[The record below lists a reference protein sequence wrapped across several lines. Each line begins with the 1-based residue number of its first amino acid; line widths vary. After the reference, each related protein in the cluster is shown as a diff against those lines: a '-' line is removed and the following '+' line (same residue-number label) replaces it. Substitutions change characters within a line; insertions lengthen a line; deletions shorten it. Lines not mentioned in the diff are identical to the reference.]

1 MDCHLVIQCGILI
14 CISGTEFILSKTQIG
29 GKVIMQTVIFF
40 NGLEQ
45 NSITDFNEQFRK
57 MQEQN
62 EHAKEKGYEVV
73 DTIISQT
80 KLPVTDILPYLKEKT
95 KKEFNA
101 IYFENKTNINKN
113 NDEIIRLIDGALEQG
128 ISIIT
133 KENGNLTLE
142 YQATVKFTKEKN
154 SKKKSEDAFQSR
166 INAVEEGKF
175 SGGQTPF
182 GYLVNNN
189 DDFYVDENLKEIIQE
204 IFSLY
209 ARGLRAKNICKY
221 LGDIY
226 GMKYDSRESYWKADR
241 IFTYLTN
248 SIYVGR
254 PMVNRTTKD
263 ENGVTT
269 MNPRS
274 EWVISKKKFDELQI
288 IDDETFNKV
297 QQRFWNEDKDRPLK
311 YRLTWEN

>member
-1 MDCHLVIQCGILI
+1 M
-14 CISGTEFILSKTQIG
+14 KT
-29 GKVIMQTVIFF
+29 VLFF
-40 NGLEQ
+40 NGLDQ
-45 NSITDFNEQFRK
+45 NLVTDFNEQFRI
-57 MQEQN
+57 MQEQALY
-62 EHAKEKGYEVV
+62 AKEKGYEVV
-73 DTIISQT
+73 DTIVST
-80 KLPVTDILPYLKEKT
+80 NKLPVKEILPYLKEKT
-95 KKEFNA
+95 KQEFSG
-101 IYFENKTNINKN
+101 IYFENKTNINKS
-113 NDEIIRLIDGALEQG
+113 NDEIVRLIDEALEFG

-133 KENGNLTLE
+133 KDNGNLTLE
-142 YQATVKFTKEKN
+142 YQATVKFTKDKN
-154 SKKKSEDAFQSR
+154 TKKKSEDAFQSR
-166 INAVEEGKF
+166 INSVEEGKF

-189 DDFYVDENLKEIIQE
+189 DEFYVDENLKEIIKE

-241 IFTYLTN
+241 IFSYLTN

-269 MNPRS
+269 VNPRT
-274 EWVISKKKFDELQI
+274 EWVISKRKFDEMQI

-297 QQRFWNEDKDRPLK
+297 QQRFWNEDKDKPLK
-311 YRLTWEN
+311 YRLTWED